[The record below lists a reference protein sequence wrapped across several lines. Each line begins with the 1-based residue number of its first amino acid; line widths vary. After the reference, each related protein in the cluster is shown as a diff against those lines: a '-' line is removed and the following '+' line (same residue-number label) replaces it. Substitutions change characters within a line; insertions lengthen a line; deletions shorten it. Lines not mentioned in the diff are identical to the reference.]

1 MARLPE
7 LDEDLVK
14 LLHDRDGVETVVMLQ
29 DGRRL
34 VVYDIAWGYDIGD
47 QWAHVT
53 TNISPGREGAAVD
66 VFLTSEVASLID
78 PGTDQRIY
86 TAS

>member
-1 MARLPE
+1 MHQPPA

-14 LLHDRDGVETVVMLQ
+14 LLHDRGGVETIVTLQ
-29 DGRRL
+29 DGRCL
-34 VVYDIAWGYDIGD
+34 VVYDIAWGYDIGE

-53 TNISPGREGAAVD
+53 TNVSPGREGAAVD
-66 VFLTSEVASLID
+66 VFSTSEVASLTD
-78 PGTDQRIY
+78 PGTARRIY

>member
-1 MARLPE
+1 MAQPPA
-7 LDEDLVK
+7 LDKDLVK
-14 LLHDRDGVETVVMLQ
+14 LLHDRGGVETVVMLQ

-34 VVYDIAWGYDIGD
+34 VVFDIAWGYDLGD

-53 TNISPGREGAAVD
+53 TNISPGREGAAVNL
-66 VFLTSEVASLID
+66 FWTNEVVSVID
-78 PGTDQRIY
+78 AGTDRKIY

>member
-1 MARLPE
+1 MAQPPV

-14 LLHDRDGVETVVMLQ
+14 LLRDRDGVETVVMLQ

-34 VVYDIAWGYDIGD
+34 VVYDIAWGYDLGD

-66 VFLTSEVASLID
+66 LFWTSEVDSVID
-78 PGTDQRIY
+78 PDAGRKIY

>member
-1 MARLPE
+1 MTQPPA
-7 LDEDLVK
+7 LVK
-14 LLHDRDGVETVVMLQ
+14 LLHDRDGVETVVLLQ

-34 VVYDIAWGYDIGD
+34 VVYDIAWGYDLGD

-66 VFLTSEVASLID
+66 VFRTSEVVSVID
-78 PGTDQRIY
+78 PDTGRTVY
-86 TAS
+86 SPS

>member
-1 MARLPE
+1 MAQPPA

-66 VFLTSEVASLID
+66 VFWTSAVASVID
-78 PGTDQRIY
+78 PSTGRKIHT
-86 TAS
+86 TS

>member
-1 MARLPE
+1 MAEPSV

-34 VVYDIAWGYDIGD
+34 VVYDIAWGYDLGD

-53 TNISPGREGAAVD
+53 ANIGPGREGTAVD
-66 VFLTSEVASLID
+66 LFWTSAVVSVID
-78 PGTDQRIY
+78 PDTGRKIY
-86 TAS
+86 AAS

>member
-1 MARLPE
+1 MTQPPA
-7 LDEDLVK
+7 LDEDLMK
-14 LLHDRDGVETVVMLQ
+14 LLRDRDGVETVVMLR

-34 VVYDIAWGYDIGD
+34 VIYDIAWGYDIGD

-66 VFLTSEVASLID
+66 LFWTSEVASVIN
-78 PGTDQRIY
+78 PGNDRKIY
-86 TAS
+86 IAS